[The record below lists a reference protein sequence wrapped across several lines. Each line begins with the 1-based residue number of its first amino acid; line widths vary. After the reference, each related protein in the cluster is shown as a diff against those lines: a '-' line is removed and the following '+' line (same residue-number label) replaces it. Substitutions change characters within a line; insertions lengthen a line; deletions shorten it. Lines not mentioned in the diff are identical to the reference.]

1 MLGSALLF
9 FLGIL
14 GLAVGTLLAVRGAV
28 QVADRYGLGETAVGV
43 AVLAVG
49 TDLPELWVAITGGL
63 QELDGIPA
71 SGMVVGAALGSA
83 IAQGTLVLGVA
94 GLVGYLP
101 SGKRVIRRDGG
112 AMLLAI
118 GLAAVLM
125 ADGTLTRVDG
135 AVLLLMYGVYL
146 HTLLRT
152 ERRATP
158 DEPAEET
165 GRLPHP
171 ALAIA
176 GGIVTLS
183 LGAHVVVTE
192 GVALATALGVSQ
204 SLIAATFVGVGTSL
218 PELALS
224 VRAAR
229 ERHGRLAVGNI
240 IGSNTFDLL
249 VPIGTGAVIHP
260 LTVEA
265 RSSAFDLGA
274 LALVS
279 LVALYFL
286 RRRRGLQRNEAMA
299 LVVIYLTYVGV
310 RTYLG

>member
-1 MLGSALLF
+1 MLGSAFLF
-9 FLGIL
+9 VLGIL
-14 GLAVGTLLAVRGAV
+14 GLAIGTLLAVRGAV

-63 QELDGIPA
+63 QELEGIPA
-71 SGMVVGAALGSA
+71 SGMVVGSALGSA

-118 GLAAVLM
+118 VLAAVLM
-125 ADGTLTRVDG
+125 ADGSLTRIDG
-135 AVLLLMYGVYL
+135 AVLILTYGLYL
-146 HTLLRT
+146 RTLLRS
-152 ERRATP
+152 ERREAP
-158 DEPAEET
+158 DEAEEES
-165 GRLPHP
+165 GRLPP
-171 ALAIA
+171 AVAIA
-176 GGIVTLS
+176 GGLVTLT

-204 SLIAATFVGVGTSL
+204 SLIAAIFVGVGTSL

-224 VRAAR
+224 VRAAK
-229 ERHGRLAVGNI
+229 EKHGRLAVGNI

-249 VPIGTGAVIHP
+249 IPIGTGAVIHP
-260 LTVEA
+260 LTVDA

-274 LALVS
+274 LTLVS
-279 LVALYFL
+279 LAALYFL
-286 RRRRGLQRNEAMA
+286 RRRRGLQRNEALA
-299 LVVIYLTYVGV
+299 LVVIYLTYGGV
-310 RTYLG
+310 RVYLG